1 MKKIILLSF
10 FISLLSFLKAGELNC
25 TVKVQEPRN
34 LSFDPRIYKTMENAI
49 FEFMN
54 SRVWTNETY
63 LNQEK
68 IKCSIIINISG
79 QSSVTDFESD
89 IIIQSERPIFNTN
102 YSSRVFNYNDRGAT
116 FVYQEFQN
124 LEYSDNTYYQNLTSI
139 LAYYAYM
146 IIGFDKESFAPSGGE
161 LYFKKAQNLI
171 TNIPGP
177 EKSRHKGWNQFDGTR
192 NRFVLVDQLLNPRFK
207 NYRTALY
214 EYHRNGMDKMYNS
227 PTTAMPVIN
236 ASLAL
241 LDKVRA
247 DNPISILLV
256 VFFLAKSEELIN
268 LYTDAPQA
276 ERNKASTLLAKLD
289 PINSEKYLAMT
300 KKKN

>member
-1 MKKIILLSF
+1 MKKWIVLLIFLFSIQ
-10 FISLLSFLKAGELNC
+10 FIEAGELNC

-63 LNQEK
+63 LSHEK
-68 IKCSIIINISG
+68 IKCNIIINISG
-79 QSSVTDFESD
+79 QSSITDFESD
-89 IIIQSERPIFNTN
+89 IIIQSERPVFNSN
-102 YSSRVFNYNDRGAT
+102 YSSRVFNYNDKGAT
-116 FVYQEFQN
+116 FSYQEFQN

-146 IIGFDKESFAPSGGE
+146 IIGYDKESYSPNGGE

-171 TNIPGP
+171 TNIPSP
-177 EKSRHKGWNQFDGTR
+177 EKSRYKGWNQFDGTR
-192 NRFVLVDQLLNPRFK
+192 NRFVLVDQILNPRFK

-214 EYHRNGMDKMYNS
+214 EYHRNGLDKMYDT
-227 PTTAMPVIN
+227 PLKAIPVID

-241 LDKVRA
+241 LEKIRN
-247 DNPISILLV
+247 DNPVSLLLV

-268 LYTDAPQA
+268 IYGDAPQTDK
-276 ERNKASTLLAKLD
+276 NKALPLLAKLD
-289 PINSEKYLAMT
+289 PINAEKYLALV